1 MGKMLTHGRNTD
13 TSLSGFAL
21 SHYILMRIDENDHT
35 VKRLTKDLNGR
46 ENYFLTLASV
56 LEDVGWIEQE
66 SSGEYIITDKGNS
79 EAKKY

>member
-1 MGKMLTHGRNTD
+1 
-13 TSLSGFAL
+13 
-21 SHYILMRIDENDHT
+21 MRIDENDNT

>member
-1 MGKMLTHGRNTD
+1 
-13 TSLSGFAL
+13 
-21 SHYILMRIDENDHT
+21 MRIDENDHA
-35 VKRLTKDLNGR
+35 VERLTQDLNDR
-46 ENYFLTLASV
+46 ENYFSTLASI

>member
-1 MGKMLTHGRNTD
+1 
-13 TSLSGFAL
+13 
-21 SHYILMRIDENDHT
+21 MRMDENDHT
-35 VKRLTKDLNGR
+35 VERLTKDLNSR

-66 SSGEYIITDKGNS
+66 SSGKYIITDKGNS

>member
-1 MGKMLTHGRNTD
+1 
-13 TSLSGFAL
+13 
-21 SHYILMRIDENDHT
+21 MRIVEYEHT
-35 VKRLTKDLNGR
+35 VERLTKDLNGR
-46 ENYFLTLASV
+46 ENYFLTLTSV